1 MPEVG
6 LAIGRSTGSYCGLQ
20 REWLYWY
27 DQEGNRFL
35 TPEEVAQQEREI
47 AQQEREIAQQ
57 ERSRSQ
63 KLADKLRELG
73 IDPDAL

>member
-6 LAIGRSTGSYCGLQ
+6 LGIGRGMGSYCGLQ

-27 DQEGNRFL
+27 DQAGNRFL

-47 AQQEREIAQQ
+47 AQQER
-57 ERSRSQ
+57 SRSQ
-63 KLADKLRELG
+63 KLAAKLRELG